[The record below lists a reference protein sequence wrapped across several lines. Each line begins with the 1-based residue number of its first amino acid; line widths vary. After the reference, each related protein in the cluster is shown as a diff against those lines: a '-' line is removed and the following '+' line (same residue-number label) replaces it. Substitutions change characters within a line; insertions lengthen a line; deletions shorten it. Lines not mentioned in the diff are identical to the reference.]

1 MYELR
6 VAAHTY
12 FLVYG
17 LLSCLTVDGSRG
29 NSRHCRSG
37 VRPSH
42 VLGVNRLD
50 ETSGEICD
58 ATTEAK
64 QVQLFRVSGNETN
77 LPQISESFMPYQQ
90 YFSQIIAFEEVLLEL
105 LHVSCKFRSV
115 NFKH

>member
-58 ATTEAK
+58 ATTKAK

-77 LPQISESFMPYQQ
+77 LPQISEYINSFK
-90 YFSQIIAFEEVLLEL
+90 
-105 LHVSCKFRSV
+105 VSLDRN
-115 NFKH
+115 NFYCSFDCLN

>member
-64 QVQLFRVSGNETN
+64 QVHVQLFRVSGNETN
-77 LPQISESFMPYQQ
+77 LPQISEYINYYKNIP
-90 YFSQIIAFEEVLLEL
+90 
-105 LHVSCKFRSV
+105 RS
-115 NFKH
+115 